1 MVVEAG
7 REAFERRAWGAA
19 YEHLSGG
26 GELGPED
33 LERLAIAA
41 NLTGHDAECL
51 AAWEQAHEAF
61 LRDGD
66 ARGAA
71 RCAFW
76 TGFTLLLHG
85 HMAQAGGW
93 LARAERAL
101 AEVGECSTSG
111 FLLVPVFLEALGSG
125 QVDQARSL
133 ADRIV
138 DMARRCDDPDL
149 LALGLLCQ
157 GEAAIAVG
165 QTAAGMRLLDDAMVS
180 VTTGEVSSV
189 PAGIVYCGVIG
200 ACVDAYDLRR
210 AAEWTEALTHWCDQQ
225 PDLVPFRGQCLVHR
239 SQVLQAHG
247 SWPDAAE
254 AAEEALRYLSPPGH
268 PSVGA
273 ALYQLGELHRLRGEH
288 AAAERAYRE
297 ASRHGRE
304 PSPGFELL
312 RLAQGRVGAAVASIQ
327 RVVEETRGQ
336 RTHPAM
342 LATAV
347 EVLLSAGDGAA
358 ARDASDALRLLVTAG
373 QVAPYVQAMDAYCS
387 GSVLLAEGD
396 AMGALVDLRRAGA
409 AWRELGMPYDA
420 ARASVQIA
428 RACRALSDHDA
439 ADRQLESALET
450 FERLGAR
457 TDLARAGRL
466 GRSSS
471 GAAGVLTERQC
482 DVLRAVATGKSNREV
497 AAVLGI
503 SEHTVARHLQ
513 NIFTKL
519 DLPSRAAATSYAH
532 EHGLI

>member
-1 MVVEAG
+1 MVVESG

-19 YEHLSGG
+19 YEHLSGMS
-26 GELGPED
+26 ELGPED
-33 LERLAIAA
+33 LERLAVAA
-41 NLTGHDAECL
+41 NLTGHDHECVE
-51 AAWEQAHEAF
+51 AWERAHEAH
-61 LRDGD
+61 LRGGD

-76 TGFTLLLHG
+76 AGFILMFHG

-93 LARAERAL
+93 LARAERTL

-111 FLLVPVFLEALGSG
+111 FLLIPTFLEAHESG
-125 QVDQARSL
+125 RVDEARSL
-133 ADRIV
+133 ADRVV
-138 DMARRCDDPDL
+138 DIARRCDDHDL

-157 GEAAIAVG
+157 GEATIALG

-180 VTTGEVSSV
+180 VTTGEVSPI
-189 PAGIVYCGVIG
+189 PAGIVYCGVIA
-200 ACVDAYDLRR
+200 ACIDAFDLRR
-210 AAEWTEALTHWCDQQ
+210 AAEWTEVLTDWCEQQ

-239 SQVLQAHG
+239 SEVLQAHG
-247 SWPDAAE
+247 SWPDAAK
-254 AAEEALRYLSPPGH
+254 AAEDALRYLSEPGH

-273 ALYQLGELHRLRGEH
+273 ALYQVGELHRLRGEL

-297 ASRHGRE
+297 ASHHGRE

-312 RLAQGRVGAAVASIQ
+312 RLAQGQVVAAVASIQ
-327 RVVEETRGQ
+327 RVVEETRGL

-342 LATAV
+342 LAAAV
-347 EVLLSAGDGAA
+347 EVLLASGDVAA
-358 ARDASDALRLLVTAG
+358 ARDASDELGERVIAG
-373 QVAPYVQAMDAYCS
+373 QVAPYVRAMAAYCS

-396 AMGALVDLRRAGA
+396 AMGAVVELRRAGA
-409 AWRELGMPYDA
+409 AWRDLELPYDA

-439 ADRQLESALET
+439 ADRQLATALET
-450 FERLGAR
+450 FEHLGAR
-457 TDLARAGRL
+457 TELARAGRL
-466 GRSSS
+466 ARST
-471 GAAGVLTERQC
+471 GVAPGQLTARQC

-497 AAVLGI
+497 AAALGI

-519 DLPSRAAATSYAH
+519 DLPSRAAATTYAH
-532 EHGLI
+532 EHGLL